1 MKVAIT
7 GGTGFVGRH
16 LARELVS
23 QGHEVV
29 LTSRGVNTSSSA
41 LLDDPAITL
50 VKAGLGSA
58 AELSEAFAGCE
69 VVAHCAGV
77 NRESGVQT
85 FEVVHVEGTRN
96 VLAACRQARVRKI
109 LLTSFLR
116 ARPKCGSLYHESK
129 WAAEELVR
137 ASGLEYTVLKIGVI
151 YGEGDQFLTHLR
163 KVLSLVP
170 FFGQVGLSSKTARPL
185 AVEDLV
191 KLMLA
196 GLDDPRLK
204 NVTVPV
210 VGPEELSMRE
220 LVNRIGEQLKGQP
233 LVIPIPVA
241 LHTAAAWLME
251 QTMKTPL
258 LTTAQ
263 VTMLAEGLSEVA
275 PECDEL
281 AEELRPQTPFS
292 PSASGL

>member
-1 MKVAIT
+1 MRVAIT

-16 LARELVS
+16 LARELLS
-23 QGHEVV
+23 QGHEVS
-29 LTSRGVNTSSSA
+29 LTSRGVSTTSSE
-41 LLDDPAITL
+41 LLDDPL
-50 VKAGLGSA
+50 VRHFKIGLGSA
-58 AELSEAFAGCE
+58 VELSEAFADCE

-77 NRESGVQT
+77 NREQGDQS

-116 ARPKCGSLYHESK
+116 ARPKCGSPYHETK

-151 YGEGDQFLTHLR
+151 YGDGDQFLTHLR
-163 KVLSLVP
+163 KVLNLIP
-170 FFGQVGLSSKTARPL
+170 FFGQVGFTSQAVRPL
-185 AVEDLV
+185 AVQDLV
-191 KLMLA
+191 ELMVHS
-196 GLDDPRLK
+196 LDDPRLK

-210 VGPEELSMRE
+210 MGPEELSMKAMVE
-220 LVNRIGEQLKGQP
+220 RIGEQLKGKP
-233 LVIPIPVA
+233 LVVPLPVA
-241 LHTAAAWLME
+241 IQMLMARLME
-251 QTMKTPL
+251 LTMKNPL

-281 AEELRPQTPFS
+281 AEELRPRTPFT
-292 PSASGL
+292 P